1 MMAGAIGAINL
12 HHRKYRNGDFL
23 MNCEDG
29 FLQIDLVHLDEK
41 AKNVTHL
48 FEKMAL
54 RVAHE
59 TGLYDARLF
68 RRLIDQE
75 RRGTSGVG
83 GGVAIPHVRLPRL
96 ERSFIFLTRLSR
108 PLDFNAV
115 DNRSV
120 DIVCL
125 LLSPESEMALHL
137 RRLSRLSRLL
147 RDDILLRKIRGIHD
161 PDMLRALFRQFQDI
175 DKIAA

>member
-1 MMAGAIGAINL
+1 
-12 HHRKYRNGDFL
+12 
-23 MNCEDG
+23 MNKEDD
-29 FLQIDLVHLDEK
+29 FLQIDSVHFDGK
-41 AKNVTHL
+41 ATNVTQL

-54 RVAHE
+54 QVAHE

-68 RRLIDQE
+68 RRLMDQE

-83 GGVAIPHVRLPRL
+83 GGVAIPHLRLPRVN
-96 ERSFIFLTRLSR
+96 RPFTFLMRLSR

-115 DNRSV
+115 DGRPV

-125 LLSPESEMALHL
+125 LLSPENEVALHL

-147 RDDILLRKIRGIHD
+147 RDDVILQQIRGIHD
-161 PDMLRALFRQFQDI
+161 PAMLCALFRQFQDI
-175 DKIAA
+175 NKIAA

>member
-1 MMAGAIGAINL
+1 MDNECDL
-12 HHRKYRNGDFL
+12 
-23 MNCEDG
+23 
-29 FLQIDLVHLDEK
+29 LQVDSVQFDEK
-41 AKNVTHL
+41 ATSIRKL

-54 RVAHE
+54 RAMHE

-68 RRLIDQE
+68 SRLMDQE

-83 GGVAIPHVRLPRL
+83 GGVAIPHLRLPRL
-96 ERSFIFLTRLSR
+96 ERSFTFLTRLSR

-115 DNRSV
+115 DDRSV

-125 LLSPESEMALHL
+125 LLSPESEVALHL

-147 RDDILLRKIRGIHD
+147 RNDILLQKIRGIHD
-161 PDMLRALFRQFQDI
+161 PDMLRVLFRQFQDI
-175 DKIAA
+175 NKIAA